1 MFEGDITVKNSE
13 IIDENTYY
21 INEKYYLD
29 NKEELNLVI
38 NEFLDNNNIDLK
50 NLLSNKNDL
59 YSETLAELM
68 EYLENDQNILF
79 EQEFLE
85 KNIK

>member
-1 MFEGDITVKNSE
+1 M
-13 IIDENTYY
+13 
-21 INEKYYLD
+21 D
-29 NKEELNLVI
+29 N
-38 NEFLDNNNIDLK
+38 NNNIDLK

-59 YSETLAELM
+59 YSETIDELM

-85 KNIK
+85 KILNNLIQSNRKHKFI